1 MAEFAQI
8 LIRAKDDTKGA
19 FTSAQRNLQQMGDGV
34 ERLRSRLKSS
44 LGDVAAIATSIGAGL
59 SVRGL
64 AQMADEFASLQ
75 ARLKL
80 ASRDVN
86 EFNAANADLVRIA
99 ETAMAPLSETATLY
113 TRIAASVKDLNVSQE
128 QIAGTTEAVAL
139 ALRISGASAA
149 ESSAAMLQFSQAI
162 ASGVLR
168 GEEFNSVNEAAP
180 RLLQALAASLNVPVG
195 SLREMAKEGQLTRD
209 ILIDGLLRQLPT
221 LQREAATLPKTIGA
235 AFTDLNNKLLLTVG
249 EFDKITGASRTLSE
263 SISKIG
269 TTGLEALAVV
279 GANVAF
285 VFRGVGTEIGG
296 IAAQLSRLAVG
307 DFKGFSAIGRMM
319 REDAAQARKELDEFE
334 KRILGIGKTA
344 ASTAKAG
351 AAASTPLALP
361 APSATSTRGRRSAA
375 DPLAGLLASTD
386 IGKLKEFDKQVGLLN
401 QRFAFGRKDADLYA
415 QAMTKLVE
423 STFADSFRA
432 HADALREEAETQRMV
447 AEHLRETEE
456 AIRAQDQAWVDAGK
470 ALEDEMRTPL
480 ENANIEFGR
489 LQELLDRGVISWE
502 TYTRAVLK
510 TQDAIEQVPE
520 KFNELDTFAKKAAE
534 NIQDAFADFLFDPFD
549 KGMDGM
555 LKSFG
560 QTIQRMIA
568 DAVAA
573 DLTKWLFG
581 DLVKGGKGSG
591 VAGSLL
597 SSIGDFFGFANGG
610 IMTSAGPLPLN
621 RYASGGIASTPQL
634 ALFGEGSRPEAYVP
648 LPDGR
653 NIPVK
658 MQGGAGG
665 GHTIHVH
672 VNGPSAPDV
681 RRAAAQGAREGLAM
695 IEGARRYG

>member
-64 AQMADEFASLQ
+64 AQMADEFAGLQ

-195 SLREMAKEGQLTRD
+195 SLREMAKAGQLTRD

-386 IGKLKEFDKQVGLLN
+386 IGKLKDFDKQVGLLN

-510 TQDAIEQVPE
+510 TQDAIEEVPD

-581 DLVKGGKGSG
+581 DLVKGGSGSG

-658 MQGGAGG
+658 MQGAGG
-665 GHTIHVH
+665 ARTII
-672 VNGPSAPDV
+672 VNISGTNNAPDV
-681 RRAAAQGAREGLAM
+681 RRAGAQVARELSGMLS
-695 IEGARRYG
+695 GAQRYG

>member
-19 FTSAQRNLQQMGDGV
+19 FASAQRNLQQMGDGV

-99 ETAMAPLSETATLY
+99 ESAMAPLSETATLY

-149 ESSAAMLQFSQAI
+149 ESSSAMLQFSQAI

-168 GEEFNSVNEAAP
+168 GEEFNAVNESAP
-180 RLLQALAASLNVPVG
+180 RLLQALAASLKVPVG

-209 ILIDGLLRQLPT
+209 VLINGLLQQLPA
-221 LQREAATLPKTIGA
+221 LQREASTLPRTIGA

-249 EFDKITGASRTLSE
+249 EFDKITGASRSLSE
-263 SISKIG
+263 AISKIG

-319 REDAAQARKELDEFE
+319 REDAAQARRELDEFE

-344 ASTAKAG
+344 AGAAKAG
-351 AAASTPLALP
+351 ATSAAPLALP
-361 APSATSTRGRRSAA
+361 PPSGGSGRGGRAA
-375 DPLAGLLASTD
+375 VDPLAGLLASTE
-386 IGKLKEFDKQVGLLN
+386 IGKLKEFDKNVALLN
-401 QRFAFGRKDADLYA
+401 QRFAFGRKDAELYA
-415 QAMTKLVE
+415 QAMTKLID
-423 STFADSFRA
+423 STFADSFRQ
-432 HADALREEAETQRMV
+432 HAEALREEAETQRLV
-447 AEHLRETEE
+447 EEHLRETEA
-456 AIRAQDQAWVDAGK
+456 AIRAQDEAWREAGR

-480 ENANIEFGR
+480 ENANLEFGR

-510 TQDAIEQVPE
+510 TQDAIEEVPD

-534 NIQDAFADFLFDPFD
+534 NIQDAFSDFLFDPFD
-549 KGMDGM
+549 KGLDGM

-581 DLVKGGKGSG
+581 DLVKGGSGSG
-591 VAGSLL
+591 VAGGLL

-658 MQGGAGG
+658 MQGGGA
-665 GHTIHVH
+665 GHTIIVN
-672 VNGPSAPDV
+672 VNGTSAPDV
-681 RRAAAQGAREGLAM
+681 RRAAAQGAREALGML
-695 IEGARRYG
+695 EGARRYG